1 LPLEWC
7 NRFVTRTPI
16 LVVAALAAAF
26 FLASPAVAA
35 APNYIL
41 VNGHGLGNPILL
53 ADWNENLLLLSALA
67 GAPHTTRSIA
77 RALAHRPRFDLAE
90 FWGWGERPPP
100 TQPSQANQHGWFYP
114 ARRSLPAVFDLM
126 VDGVRAPRIAP
137 RSALTILARHG
148 VPTRV

>member
-1 LPLEWC
+1 VF
-7 NRFVTRTPI
+7 RAVGAVA
-16 LVVAALAAAF
+16 VVAVFLA
-26 FLASPAVAA
+26 LASPAKAA

-41 VNGHGLGNPILL
+41 VSGRGLAHPILL
-53 ADWNENLLLLSALA
+53 ADWNENLVLLTSLVD
-67 GAPHTTRSIA
+67 AP
-77 RALAHRPRFDLAE
+77 RAKGTVVRTLRGLPRFDLAE
-90 FWGWGERPPP
+90 FWGWGEMPPP
-100 TQPSQANQHGWFYP
+100 TRPSQANQHGWFYP